1 MDIGNPIR
9 CAVVGVGH
17 LGRFHAEKYARIPE
31 ARLVAVVDLD
41 ETRAKEIASLHG
53 CEALTDHLALAGE
66 VDAASIAVPT
76 VAHHRVARDLL
87 AAGIDV
93 LVEKP
98 IAGTLAEADDLMHL
112 AAERGAILQ
121 VGHVE
126 RFNQALVALGARIHS
141 PRFIE
146 SHRLGAFTGRATDVD
161 VVLDL
166 MIHDLDIIATLV
178 QSELASV
185 EAVGVP
191 ILSEQIDIAN
201 ARVKFENGCIANIT
215 ASRVS
220 MNPVRKIRLFQ
231 PDAYISIDF
240 HASRIQIFRLD
251 RTGPQ
256 PEIAAEEIDI
266 AKGDALEDEIRAFVQ
281 CVRTR
286 EQPLVSGREG
296 RAALAMAERVREA
309 LGESLRTLQVES

>member
-1 MDIGNPIR
+1 MDSTRRTR

-41 ETRAKEIASLHG
+41 ETRAKEIASIHG
-53 CEALTDHLALAGE
+53 CEAITDPLALAGR

-98 IAGTLAEADDLMHL
+98 ITGTLAEADDLLHL
-112 AAERGAILQ
+112 AAGRGAILQ

-126 RFNQALVALGARIHS
+126 RFNQALVALGTRIHS

-166 MIHDLDIIATLV
+166 MIHDLDIIASLV
-178 QSELASV
+178 QSDLASV

-191 ILSEQIDIAN
+191 ILSEQVDIAN
-201 ARVKFENGCIANIT
+201 ARVKFASGCIANIT

-220 MNPVRKIRLFQ
+220 MNPVRKIRIFQ

-240 HASRIQIFRLD
+240 HASRIQFFRLD

-266 AKGDALEDEIRAFVQ
+266 AKGDALEDEIRAFLR

-296 RAALAMAERVREA
+296 RAALAMAEQVREA
-309 LGESLRTLQVES
+309 LEASLRTLEVEP

>member
-1 MDIGNPIR
+1 MDSTRRTR

-17 LGRFHAEKYARIPE
+17 LGRFHAEKYARIAE
-31 ARLVAVVDLD
+31 AELVAVVDVD
-41 ETRAKEIASLHG
+41 EARAREIAGKHG
-53 CEALTDHLALAGE
+53 CEALTEHRALAGR
-66 VDAASIAVPT
+66 VDAASVSVPT
-76 VAHHRVARDLL
+76 VAHHEVARDLL
-87 AAGIDV
+87 AEGIDV

-98 IAGTLAEADDLMHL
+98 ITRTLAEADDLVRL
-112 AAERGAILQ
+112 AADRGAILQ

-126 RFNQALVALGARIHS
+126 RFNQALVALGSRIHS

-146 SHRLGAFTGRATDVD
+146 SHRLSAFTGRATDVD

-178 QSELASV
+178 QSDLATV

-191 ILSEQIDIAN
+191 ILSEQADIAN
-201 ARVKFENGCIANIT
+201 ARVKFANGCIANIT

-240 HASRIQIFRLD
+240 QSNRIQIFRLD
-251 RTGPQ
+251 RSGPQ
-256 PEIAAEEIDI
+256 PEIAGEEIDI
-266 AKGDALEDEIRAFVQ
+266 EKGDALEAEIRAFVD

-286 EQPLVSGREG
+286 ERPLVSGVEG
-296 RAALAMAERVREA
+296 RTALAMAERVREA
-309 LGESLRTLQVES
+309 LEESIRTLQIET

>member
-1 MDIGNPIR
+1 MDKTKPIR

-17 LGRFHAEKYARIPE
+17 LGRFHAEKYVLIPE
-31 ARLVAVVDLD
+31 AELVAVVDVD
-41 ETRAKEIASLHG
+41 EGRAKEIASIHG
-53 CEALTDHLALAGE
+53 CEALTDHRALAGR
-66 VDAASIAVPT
+66 VQAASVAVPT
-76 VAHHRVARDLL
+76 VAHHRVAMDLL
-87 AAGIDV
+87 SAGIDV

-98 IAGTLAEADDLMHL
+98 IACTLAEADDLVRL
-112 AAERGAILQ
+112 AEARGAILQ

-126 RFNQALVALGARIHS
+126 RFNQALVALGSRIHS

-146 SHRLGAFTGRATDVD
+146 SHRLATFTGRATDVD

-166 MIHDLDIIATLV
+166 MIHDLDIISTLV
-178 QSELASV
+178 QSDLATV

-191 ILSEQIDIAN
+191 ILSDQADIAN

-220 MNPVRKIRLFQ
+220 MNPVRKIRIFQ
-231 PDAYISIDF
+231 PDTYISIDF
-240 HASRIQIFRLD
+240 HASRIQLFRLD
-251 RTGPQ
+251 RSGPQ

-266 AKGDALEDEIRAFVQ
+266 EKGDALEAEIRAFVR

-286 EQPLVSGREG
+286 ERPLVSGVEG
-296 RAALAMAERVREA
+296 RTALAMAERVREA
-309 LGESLRTLQVES
+309 LEASLLTLQSQP

>member
-1 MDIGNPIR
+1 MDSTRRTR

-17 LGRFHAEKYARIPE
+17 LGRFHAEKYARIAE
-31 ARLVAVVDLD
+31 AELVAVVDVD
-41 ETRAKEIASLHG
+41 EARAREIAGKHG
-53 CEALTDHLALAGE
+53 CEALTEHRALAGR
-66 VDAASIAVPT
+66 VDAASVSVPT
-76 VAHHRVARDLL
+76 VAHHEVARDLL

-98 IAGTLAEADDLMHL
+98 ITRTLAEADDLVRL
-112 AAERGAILQ
+112 AADRGAILQ

-126 RFNQALVALGARIHS
+126 RFNQALVALGSRIHS

-146 SHRLGAFTGRATDVD
+146 SHRLSAFTGRATDVD

-178 QSELASV
+178 QSDLTTV

-191 ILSEQIDIAN
+191 ILSEQADIAN
-201 ARVKFENGCIANIT
+201 ARVKFANGCIANIT

-240 HASRIQIFRLD
+240 QSNRIQIFRLD
-251 RTGPQ
+251 RSGPQ
-256 PEIAAEEIDI
+256 PEIAGEEIDI
-266 AKGDALEDEIRAFVQ
+266 EKGDALEAEIRAFVD

-286 EQPLVSGREG
+286 ERPLVSGVEG
-296 RAALAMAERVREA
+296 RTALAMAERVREA
-309 LGESLRTLQVES
+309 LEESIRTLQIET

>member
-1 MDIGNPIR
+1 
-9 CAVVGVGH
+9 
-17 LGRFHAEKYARIPE
+17 
-31 ARLVAVVDLD
+31 
-41 ETRAKEIASLHG
+41 
-53 CEALTDHLALAGE
+53 
-66 VDAASIAVPT
+66 
-76 VAHHRVARDLL
+76 
-87 AAGIDV
+87 
-93 LVEKP
+93 
-98 IAGTLAEADDLMHL
+98 
-112 AAERGAILQ
+112 

-126 RFNQALVALGARIHS
+126 RFNQALVALGTRIRS

-178 QSELASV
+178 QSDATV

-191 ILSEQIDIAN
+191 ILSEQADIAN
-201 ARVKFENGCIANIT
+201 ARVKFANGRIANIT

-220 MNPVRKIRLFQ
+220 MNPVRKIRIFQ
-231 PDAYISIDF
+231 PDAYVSIDF

-256 PEIAAEEIDI
+256 PEIAAEEIEI
-266 AKGDALEDEIRAFVQ
+266 EKGDALEAEIRAFLR

-286 EQPLVSGREG
+286 ERPLVSGVEG
-296 RAALAMAERVREA
+296 RTALAMAERVREA
-309 LGESLRTLQVES
+309 LETSLRTLRPQP